1 LCGLRRSNILMHPSI
16 QMFLGTTA
24 ERRRGDKMASR
35 TANIRNPG
43 ALRPQRGRKPSTP
56 WQIDI
61 TYKNVVPRLPHA
73 NDASSFWLCCGGEP
87 PTADRTRSHP
97 VPASAQTAD
106 LLASC
111 PPDLVGTRI
120 AKLHTWAHRGLR
132 LEVADPARP
141 AAT

>member
-1 LCGLRRSNILMHPSI
+1 
-16 QMFLGTTA
+16 
-24 ERRRGDKMASR
+24 
-35 TANIRNPG
+35 
-43 ALRPQRGRKPSTP
+43 
-56 WQIDI
+56 

-97 VPASAQTAD
+97 VPASTETGD

-120 AKLHTWAHRGLR
+120 AKLHTGAHRGLQ
-132 LEVADPARP
+132 LEVADSARP
-141 AAT
+141 AGRLKRPETAPGCPTLRPELGNVVCID